1 MYFPININM
10 FGNEILNP
18 IGMDSTKVIETIL
31 NEKHLV
37 HIDMTES
44 HNCCITSV
52 PAHSKGALV

>member
-1 MYFPININM
+1 M